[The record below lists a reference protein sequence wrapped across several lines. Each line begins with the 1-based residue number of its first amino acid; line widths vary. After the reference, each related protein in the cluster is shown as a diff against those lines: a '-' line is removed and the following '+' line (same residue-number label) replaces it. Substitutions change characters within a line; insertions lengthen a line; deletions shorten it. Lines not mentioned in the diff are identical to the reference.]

1 MIFVFRCSS
10 VGGCYICYKKVYM
23 YQNLQDLSQF
33 NFELPRVKM
42 FTTSTISL
50 LVVLG
55 LAGLGNPVGL
65 GNGPNSI
72 PSDFTL
78 SKVQERIHFRGEGKI
93 LRMEVVWGG
102 VC

>member
-1 MIFVFRCSS
+1 M
-10 VGGCYICYKKVYM
+10 GGCYIYYKKVYI

-42 FTTSTISL
+42 FTTTISL
-50 LVVLG
+50 LIVLRL
-55 LAGLGNPVGL
+55 LAGFGNPVGL
-65 GNGPNSI
+65 GDGPLGI

-93 LRMEVVWGG
+93 IKGWKWYGVVCVSW
-102 VC
+102 VRRIL

>member
-1 MIFVFRCSS
+1 
-10 VGGCYICYKKVYM
+10 
-23 YQNLQDLSQF
+23 
-33 NFELPRVKM
+33 M
-42 FTTSTISL
+42 FTTATISF

-65 GNGPNSI
+65 GNGPNGI

-93 LRMEVVWGG
+93 IKGWKWYGVVC
-102 VC
+102 VS

>member
-1 MIFVFRCSS
+1 M
-10 VGGCYICYKKVYM
+10 GGCYIYYKKVYM

-42 FTTSTISL
+42 FTTSTIAL

-65 GNGPNSI
+65 GNGPNGI
-72 PSDFTL
+72 TSDFTL

>member
-1 MIFVFRCSS
+1 M
-10 VGGCYICYKKVYM
+10 GGCYIYYRKVYM

-33 NFELPRVKM
+33 NFEFPTVKM

-55 LAGLGNPVGL
+55 LAGFGNPVGL
-65 GNGPNSI
+65 GNEPNGI

-93 LRMEVVWGG
+93 LKMKVVWGG

>member
-1 MIFVFRCSS
+1 M
-10 VGGCYICYKKVYM
+10 GGCYIYYKKVYM

-65 GNGPNSI
+65 GNGPNGI

-78 SKVQERIHFRGEGKI
+78 SKVQERIHFLVEGKI
-93 LRMEVVWGG
+93 LRIEVVWAR